1 LVVVNSAKAIF
12 VQFTAEP
19 SGSPMSGLLIVQAL
33 RRRGWAVDVV
43 FSKAGECAKLYESA
57 GCHVRMTPHGR
68 WLGARRWWQQV
79 QRWREEFRAS
89 REFTK
94 LIRQRGAD
102 IVYVNNLTGASA
114 ALAAWRCGVPCVWHL
129 REMFE
134 DVGGEMRDLPVG
146 GRRMTRWVLSRLA
159 TRIVAIS
166 RAVCENVLGDEVAR
180 PVEVVPNAVFE
191 PFFSDNRTAEQCRAL
206 LGVPVDGPIIGMP
219 GTLRPMKG
227 HAFFLD
233 AARRVAEVRP
243 DVRFLITG
251 EGEASYRASLVAAVD
266 ATLLRDRVTFIGNVS
281 DMAAFYRACD
291 IICTPSRCEPAGR
304 VVIEAMA
311 IGTPVV
317 ATAVGGIPESIDH
330 GTTGLLVKYGDR
342 ESLKAEILRLLDEP
356 ALRQRLASAARTR
369 AEREFREHIYQDRIM
384 QIIDAASSHE
394 PS

>member
-1 LVVVNSAKAIF
+1 
-12 VQFTAEP
+12 
-19 SGSPMSGLLIVQAL
+19 
-33 RRRGWAVDVV
+33 
-43 FSKAGECAKLYESA
+43 
-57 GCHVRMTPHGR
+57 
-68 WLGARRWWQQV
+68 
-79 QRWREEFRAS
+79 
-89 REFTK
+89 
-94 LIRQRGAD
+94 
-102 IVYVNNLTGASA
+102 
-114 ALAAWRCGVPCVWHL
+114 
-129 REMFE
+129 
-134 DVGGEMRDLPVG
+134 
-146 GRRMTRWVLSRLA
+146 
-159 TRIVAIS
+159 
-166 RAVCENVLGDEVAR
+166 
-180 PVEVVPNAVFE
+180 
-191 PFFSDNRTAEQCRAL
+191 
-206 LGVPVDGPIIGMP
+206 
-219 GTLRPMKG
+219 
-227 HAFFLD
+227 
-233 AARRVAEVRP
+233 VAEVRP